1 MPCFATATHIYAIP
15 SLFIALP
22 RAASPPLVNSTPCIH
37 SRCCSLLFHALPC
50 LCKSP
55 QFVAFPLRCVSRQ
68 CHSHAIIS
76 NSELC
81 RCGANHV
88 GSMQFHCSS
97 EPCFA
102 IPLQVSSNHRIAAA
116 TDCLLMLF
124 PCNSEHYLAF
134 PLHLVQD
141 FVSISAFATVSP
153 LADATQSAVVQPF
166 THDLL
171 MRIVQKNNFK
181 LTC

>member
-1 MPCFATATHIYAIP
+1 MPCFATATPIYAIP

-22 RAASPPLVNSTPCIH
+22 RAASPSLLNSTPCIH
-37 SRCCSLLFHALPC
+37 SRCCSFLFHAPPC

-88 GSMQFHCSS
+88 VSMQFHCSP

-102 IPLQVSSNHRIAAA
+102 MPLQILSNQRIAVAA
-116 TDCLLMLF
+116 QVASS
-124 PCNSEHYLAF
+124 PSIALAF
-134 PLHLVQD
+134 L
-141 FVSISAFATVSP
+141 S
-153 LADATQSAVVQPF
+153 QSSLCRCRSTPNAAQPNPAIAV
-166 THDLL
+166 
-171 MRIVQKNNFK
+171 N
-181 LTC
+181 